1 MIDSIKGRIV
11 SLLFTFTL
19 AIQCL
24 ALEGDNQIWISFSIW
39 SPSSMDLDLV
49 DEKVS
54 DALRSFLC
62 QDANL
67 VLLDIYFRSVCY
79 QRAEGGE
86 KHIFGNIGKLS
97 MLDFIKQTDPIRSY
111 LKDEASNVLISDLH
125 GINGTIEGSTWD
137 VSYDVLQVGTIEI
150 ERARM
155 ANVTDEMV
163 LLEHTIQ
170 QRLNLSIIDGIMNQ
184 RLRGTEI
191 IMGNLGQEF
200 GTLPESSVTFEE
212 ENNIH
217 ADPELNYKQ
226 SALILRYIGIVM
238 LVGSILSSVI
248 LALLGRRDRMEKEGK
263 EMAALDPE
271 YQRGL
276 VTEQG
281 VNLMLDKGRRESER
295 MSSHMTA

>member
-1 MIDSIKGRIV
+1 MIDSIKGRIL

-24 ALEGDNQIWISFSIW
+24 ALEVDNQIWISFSIW

-54 DALRSFLC
+54 GALRSFLC
-62 QDANL
+62 QNANL
-67 VLLDIYFRSVCY
+67 VLLDTHFRSVCY
-79 QRAEGGE
+79 RRAAGGE

-97 MLDFIKQTDPIRSY
+97 MLDLIKQTDPIHSY
-111 LKDEASNVLISDLH
+111 LKDEASNVLISNLY
-125 GINGTIEGSTWD
+125 GINGTIQGTAWD

-155 ANVTDEMV
+155 ANITDEMV

-170 QRLNLSIIDGIMNQ
+170 QHLNLSITGGVMNQ
-184 RLRGTEI
+184 RLWGTEI
-191 IMGNLGQEF
+191 IMGKLGQEF
-200 GTLPESSVTFEE
+200 GTMSKSSVIFEE
-212 ENNIH
+212 KNIH
-217 ADPELNYKQ
+217 ADPELNYKE
-226 SALILRYIGIVM
+226 SALILRYIGIIM
-238 LVGSILSSVI
+238 LAASIVSSII
-248 LALLGRRDRMEKEGK
+248 LAVLGRRDRMDKESK
-263 EMAALDPE
+263 LDPE

-295 MSSHMTA
+295 MSSNMTFKV

>member
-1 MIDSIKGRIV
+1 
-11 SLLFTFTL
+11 
-19 AIQCL
+19 
-24 ALEGDNQIWISFSIW
+24 
-39 SPSSMDLDLV
+39 MDLDLV